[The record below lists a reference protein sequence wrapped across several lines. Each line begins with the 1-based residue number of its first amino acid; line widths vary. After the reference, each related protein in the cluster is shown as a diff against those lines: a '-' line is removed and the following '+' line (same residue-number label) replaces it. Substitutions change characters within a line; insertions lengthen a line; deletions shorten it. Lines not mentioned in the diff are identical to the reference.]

1 MYTAAFRNQAMHGGE
16 SGLLGKAGTIVVAA
30 TAAVMAFT
38 VPESN
43 VVGTYALHAGTDY
56 VLARTSISGGTQDRS
71 CAQHDKLVA
80 STGGPSNPAAPTLMT
95 ATRPATALRSGSAK
109 LGNTH

>member
-1 MYTAAFRNQAMHGGE
+1 MYGGE

-38 VPESN
+38 VPAAN
-43 VVGTYALHAGTDY
+43 TAGTYALHAGTDY

-80 STGGPSNPAAPTLMT
+80 STGWTFQ
-95 ATRPATALRSGSAK
+95 SGRAYADDGYSTSYHAQVWFC
-109 LGNTH
+109 